1 MMKHAFFSSPLFVA
15 LLLGCSKEAKQNNV
29 AERTIK
35 IQTGTLQEHTFRE
48 IFRAQGMVEAARKGT
63 ISACV
68 PGRIDKIYFEEGMIA
83 ESGKSLF
90 QIDRENYDIQLEIA
104 RKDLEVMKSAR
115 LSAQEN
121 VKLDQ
126 IKLEKAELDF
136 NRAKTL
142 YQSKAVS
149 RDAYEQAETNY
160 NGSRVSLDGAIA
172 IDNAAAAKVQQAE
185 TGVKLAQKTLE
196 DSHPSVPFRA
206 LVLEKFRE
214 ESEFVGAGT
223 PILLVEDPSS
233 REISCW
239 ISAIYWDRLKPGT
252 GIDVYFGG
260 QKVCSSTIYYRA
272 EAINPASRTFE
283 IKAKLPADT
292 TLKSGTLCDLE
303 IVLAERTG
311 MGVASDAVLPGRE
324 GRMSVFLNESGVAKA
339 TDVRC
344 GLTTGGFTEILTPE
358 PLAGKDVIVKGQ
370 AFVREGDKLE
380 VER

>member
-1 MMKHAFFSSPLFVA
+1 MMKHAFFSSLLLAA
-15 LLLGCSKEAKQNNV
+15 LLLGCNKETKQNNV

-63 ISACV
+63 ISAYV
-68 PGRIDKIYFEEGMIA
+68 PGKIDKIYFEEGTIA
-83 ESGKSLF
+83 EPGKSLF
-90 QIDRENYDIQLEIA
+90 QIDQENYNIQLEIA

-142 YQSKAVS
+142 YQSKAIS
-149 RDAYEQAETNY
+149 TDAYEQAETNY
-160 NGSRVSLDGAIA
+160 NGTKVSLDGAVA

-185 TGVKLAQKTLE
+185 TGLKLAQKTLE
-196 DSHPSVPFRA
+196 DSHPSVPYRA

-223 PILLVEDPSS
+223 PILLVEDPTS
-233 REISCW
+233 REVSCR
-239 ISAIYWDRLKPGT
+239 ISAIYWERLKPGT
-252 GIDVYFGG
+252 AIDVYFGG
-260 QKVCSSTIYYRA
+260 EKVCTSSIYYRA
-272 EAINPASRTFE
+272 EVIDPASRTFE

-292 TLKSGTLCDLE
+292 SLKSGTLVDLE

-311 MGVASDAVLPGRE
+311 MGVASDAVLPGRN
-324 GRMSVFLNESGVAKA
+324 GRMSVFLNEGGVAQA
-339 TDVRC
+339 ADVRC
-344 GLTTGGFTEILTPE
+344 GLTTGGFTEILSPE
-358 PLAGKDVIVKGQ
+358 PLMGKDVIVKGQ

>member
-1 MMKHAFFSSPLFVA
+1 MIKHSILSSILFAA
-15 LLLGCSKEAKQNNV
+15 LLLGCSKDAKQNNV

-35 IQTGTLQEHTFRE
+35 VQTGTLQEHSFRE

-68 PGRIDKIYFEEGMIA
+68 PGRIDKIYYDEGSIA
-83 ESGKSLF
+83 EPGKSLF
-90 QIDRENYDIQLEIA
+90 QIDRENFSIQLEIA
-104 RKDLEVMKSAR
+104 QKDLEVMKSAR
-115 LSAQEN
+115 LSAQQN

-142 YQSKAVS
+142 YQSKAIS
-149 RDAYEQAETNY
+149 TDAYEQAETNY
-160 NGSRVSLDGAIA
+160 NGTKVSLDGAVA

-185 TGVKLAQKTLE
+185 TGLKLAQKTLD

-206 LVLEKFRE
+206 LVLERFRE

-223 PILLVEDPSS
+223 PILFVEDPAS

-239 ISAIYWDRLKPGT
+239 ISAIYWDRMKPGT

-260 QKVCSSTIYYRA
+260 EKACTSSIYYRS
-272 EAINPASRTFE
+272 EAIDPASRTFE

-292 TLKSGTLCDLE
+292 SLKSGTLCDLE
-303 IVLAERTG
+303 IVLTERTG
-311 MGVASDAVLPGRE
+311 LGVAADAVLPGRE
-324 GRMSVFLNESGVAKA
+324 GRMSVFLNEDGVAQ
-339 TDVRC
+339 TTNVRC
-344 GLTTGGFTEILTPE
+344 GLTTGGFTEILSPE
-358 PLAGKDVIVKGQ
+358 PLAGKEIIVKGQ

>member
-1 MMKHAFFSSPLFVA
+1 MIKRSFFSSILFAA
-15 LLLGCSKEAKQNNV
+15 LLLGCSKEAQQNNV

-35 IQTGTLQEHTFRE
+35 VQTGTLQEHTFRE

-63 ISACV
+63 ISAFV
-68 PGRIDKIYFEEGMIA
+68 PGRIDKIYYDEGSIA
-83 ESGKSLF
+83 EPGKSLF
-90 QIDRENYDIQLEIA
+90 QIDRENFSIQLEIA
-104 RKDLEVMKSAR
+104 QKDLEVMKSAR
-115 LSAQEN
+115 LSAQQN

-142 YQSKAVS
+142 YQSKAIS
-149 RDAYEQAETNY
+149 TDAYEQAETNY
-160 NGSRVSLDGAIA
+160 NGTKVSLDGAVA

-185 TGVKLAQKTLE
+185 TGLKLAQKTLD

-206 LVLEKFRE
+206 LVLERFRE

-223 PILLVEDPSS
+223 PILFVEDPAS

-239 ISAIYWDRLKPGT
+239 ISAIYWDRMKPGT

-260 QKVCSSTIYYRA
+260 EKACTSSIYYRS
-272 EAINPASRTFE
+272 EAIDPASRTFE

-292 TLKSGTLCDLE
+292 SLKSGTLCDLE
-303 IVLAERTG
+303 IVLTERTG
-311 MGVASDAVLPGRE
+311 LGVAADAVLPGRE
-324 GRMSVFLNESGVAKA
+324 GRMSVFLNEDGVAQT

-344 GLTTGGFTEILTPE
+344 GLTTGGFTEILSPE
-358 PLAGKDVIVKGQ
+358 PLAGKEIIVKGQ